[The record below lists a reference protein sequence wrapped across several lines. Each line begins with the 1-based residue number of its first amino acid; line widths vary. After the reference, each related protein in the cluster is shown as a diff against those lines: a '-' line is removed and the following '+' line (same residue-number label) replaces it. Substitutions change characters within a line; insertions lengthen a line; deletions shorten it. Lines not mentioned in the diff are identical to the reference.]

1 MRTAGRGGGSNYS
14 SRSASYSLRSS
25 VSFAKCSFNV
35 LRLRWAPRNW
45 MMPHT
50 VAVPGDGR
58 RHARMRRP
66 RMVSSVATAPM
77 AAMARPLRRS
87 SETVSRWATSWAP
100 GGGDASKARL
110 NLGLGEVFHFHAIFD
125 LGPGTRGAG

>member
-50 VAVPGDGR
+50 VAVPATAAIMPRMPKGR
-58 RHARMRRP
+58 

-87 SETVSRWATSWAP
+87 SETVSRWATSWARAAA
-100 GGGDASKARL
+100 DAQ
-110 NLGLGEVFHFHAIFD
+110 
-125 LGPGTRGAG
+125 RGAP